1 MADHSRLTDLVS
13 EVTNEFNQKKLLLDD
28 TERRLAAAQEQLEA
42 EKQTMERVRVSD
54 SDIVYMNVGGKL
66 FATKRSSLL
75 QVQGSV
81 LELLFSGRWEDRL
94 DRDASGNVFFDY
106 DPELFNVLLRY
117 LVAKARY
124 GEAAE
129 NVCMRPVPWEQED
142 EFRLMLT
149 DLGLEN
155 LISPRPTFRFSSILK
170 TNRVNLFENG
180 AVATCDGHEH
190 VRHHVFSEK
199 AYSSAV
205 FRFRI
210 SVESFEDWIMLGV
223 IADST
228 PVSMHEDTCTKE
240 TSYGWGCNGEVFVDG
255 LESRKKGYPGRR
267 IIPEMELDMVLD
279 CRYNFVALLAPV
291 DGRMLEYK
299 IPNLPPDLK
308 WRVQVATYY
317 GESAVRI
324 AGV

>member
-1 MADHSRLTDLVS
+1 MADHNRLRDLVS
-13 EVTNEFNQKKLLLDD
+13 EVTAEFTQKKQLLEE

-42 EKQTMERVRVSD
+42 EKHTMEKVKVSD
-54 SDIVYMNVGGKL
+54 NDIVYLNVGGRT
-66 FATKRSSLL
+66 FATKRTSLM
-75 QVQGSV
+75 QVKGSV

-106 DPELFNVLLRY
+106 DPDLFNILLRF
-117 LVAKARY
+117 LVCKARY

-129 NVCMRPVPWEQED
+129 NLSMRPVPWEQED

-155 LISPRPTFRFSSILK
+155 LISPQPPFRFSPILK
-170 TNRVNLFENG
+170 TKRVNISMDG
-180 AVATCDGHEH
+180 AVATCDGHDH
-190 VRHHVFSEK
+190 VRHHVFSDNV
-199 AYSSAV
+199 YSSSV

-210 SVESFEDWIMLGV
+210 RVESCEDWVMLGI
-223 IADST
+223 IAEST
-228 PVSMHEDTCTKE
+228 PVAMHEDTCTKE

-255 LESRKKGYPGRR
+255 EEASRKGYPGRK
-267 IIPEMELDMVLD
+267 ISDEMELDMVLD

-317 GESAVRI
+317 GESSVRI
-324 AGV
+324 SSA